1 MSVYM
6 TPMVELVVTAG
17 GYTAADALGAASSF
31 TNVPEHGTIMSAFL
45 VDDDDTPSGSNVE
58 MALFRSSIAGTNDNA
73 PFDPTDAE
81 MLTCVGVIAI
91 STHFA
96 FVSNGMS
103 VFDNIA
109 LPYWA
114 PEGVLYFQMIDR
126 GGTMS
131 PSATDDIHV
140 GIAIVY

>member
-1 MSVYM
+1 MAVYL

-17 GYTAADALGAASSF
+17 AYTAGDALGASSSF
-31 TNVPEHGTIMSAFL
+31 TNLPEGGTIMSAFV
-45 VDDDDTPSGSNVE
+45 VDDDDTPSGSNLELV
-58 MALFRSSIAGTNDNA
+58 LFRSSITGTSDNSA
-73 PFDPTDAE
+73 FDPTDAE
-81 MLTCVGVIAI
+81 MLTCIGVIAI

-103 VFDNIA
+103 IVDNIA

-114 PEGVLYFQMIDR
+114 PEGTLYFQVVDR
-126 GGTMS
+126 GGSMT

-140 GIAIVY
+140 GIGVVY